1 VANEFNGPARPSN
14 FVLFACLLG
23 ASFVA
28 TVAQTPALLFF
39 ADPARPTLFADEPV
53 DPLPLVVAMGAA
65 NIVLS
70 AAAIAVGLLLEP
82 SVHMGVPLL
91 RSWLAGD
98 AGAWAHARTSLQRC
112 SALGFGL
119 AAFLLAC
126 AFALRSQ
133 LPGLPDNFVF
143 PPVWQGILMML
154 GAAVR
159 EEILF
164 RFFAL
169 NLFVWIAM
177 KVLRKQEPTTT
188 MVWATNVFVAL
199 VFAWLHLLPAGRLLD
214 LNAAATG
221 AAMALATSAGVVLGW
236 VFWQHGLLMA
246 IFTHAIAGLLVYL
259 GARGLIAVA
268 S

>member
-1 VANEFNGPARPSN
+1 
-14 FVLFACLLG
+14 
-23 ASFVA
+23 
-28 TVAQTPALLFF
+28 
-39 ADPARPTLFADEPV
+39 
-53 DPLPLVVAMGAA
+53 MGAA

-70 AAAIAVGLLLEP
+70 AVAIAVGLLLEP
-82 SVHMGVPLL
+82 SVQMGVPLL

-98 AGAWAHARTSLQRC
+98 AGTWAHARTSLQRC

-133 LPGLPDNFVF
+133 LAGLPDNFVF

-154 GAAVR
+154 GASVR

-177 KVLRKQEPTTT
+177 KALRKQEPTTT
-188 MVWATNVFVAL
+188 MVWAINVFAAL
-199 VFAWLHLLPAGRLLD
+199 VFAGMHLLPAGQLLD
-214 LNAAATG
+214 LNDIATG
-221 AAMALATSAGVVLGW
+221 AAMALATAAGVILGW
-236 VFWQHGLLMA
+236 VYWRHGLLMA
-246 IFTHAIAGLLVYL
+246 MFTHAIGGVLIYL
-259 GARGLIAVA
+259 GGRGLIAFA